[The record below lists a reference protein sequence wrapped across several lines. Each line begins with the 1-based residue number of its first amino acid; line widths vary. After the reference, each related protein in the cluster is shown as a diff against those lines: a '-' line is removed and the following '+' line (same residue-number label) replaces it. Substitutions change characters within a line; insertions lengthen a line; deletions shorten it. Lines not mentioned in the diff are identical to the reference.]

1 MGGNISRRVMTRLL
15 FELQFVLWHQ
25 AACGQ
30 QGMQKS
36 PVGAMLDA
44 IILQLWTLHRA
55 GKHNNDDA
63 GTNRDASP
71 WQLNKNSPIS

>member
-25 AACGQ
+25 AVRGQ
-30 QGMQKS
+30 RGMEKS
-36 PVGAMLDA
+36 PAGAMLDA

-55 GKHNNDDA
+55 RK
-63 GTNRDASP
+63 T
-71 WQLNKNSPIS
+71 QQ